1 MTSSVDEL
9 RRLAEVMTRL
19 RVECPWDA
27 KQTHRSLV
35 RYLVEE
41 TGEVVDAIEAGTDA
55 DLQEELGDLLLQV
68 YFHAEIARTEGRFD
82 IDDVARGITDKLVER
97 HPYVF
102 SDDEVPDDLNATWEE
117 RKRREKGR
125 TSSLDG
131 IPHQVSAMTRAAKV
145 VSRAR
150 SHRVPVELAD
160 EPITAEE
167 IGAEALTLVERAHAS
182 GVDPEQALRDALREL
197 EASVQAAEGQ
207 L

>member
-27 KQTHRSLV
+27 EQTHRSLV

-41 TGEVVDAIEAGTDA
+41 TGEVVDAIEAGTDT
-55 DLQEELGDLLLQV
+55 DLREELGDLLLQV

-82 IDDVARGITDKLVER
+82 IDDVARGITDKLVDR

-117 RKRREKGR
+117 RKRQAKGR

-167 IGAEALTLVERAHAS
+167 VGAEALTLVERAHAS

>member
-27 KQTHRSLV
+27 EQTHRSLV

-55 DLQEELGDLLLQV
+55 DLREELGDLLLQV

-82 IDDVARGITDKLVER
+82 IDDVARGITDKLVDR

-102 SDDEVPDDLNATWEE
+102 SDDEVPDDLNATWEA
-117 RKRREKGR
+117 RKRRAKGR

-150 SHRVPVELAD
+150 SHKVPVELAE
-160 EPITAEE
+160 EPITAEQV
-167 IGAEALTLVERAHAS
+167 GAEALTLVERAHAS

-197 EASVQAAEGQ
+197 EAGVQAAEGQ
-207 L
+207 F

>member
-1 MTSSVDEL
+1 
-9 RRLAEVMTRL
+9 MTRL

-55 DLQEELGDLLLQV
+55 DLREELGDLLLQV

>member
-1 MTSSVDEL
+1 
-9 RRLAEVMTRL
+9 MTRL

-27 KQTHRSLV
+27 EQTHRSLV

-41 TGEVVDAIEAGTDA
+41 TGEVVDAIEAGTDT
-55 DLQEELGDLLLQV
+55 DLREELGDLLLQV

-82 IDDVARGITDKLVER
+82 IDDVARGITDKLVDR

-117 RKRREKGR
+117 RKRQAKGR

-167 IGAEALTLVERAHAS
+167 VGAEALTLVERAHAS